1 GFCSPPPLPPLV
13 PFSPVAA
20 PLSPVTA
27 PALVPFTLSLTPLVV
42 PLSLTLPPSPFSPSP
57 TRRSPLSPSLTR
69 RSPLPLAAPLS
80 PLAVADSL
88 FPSPSRYPS
97 LPSRHRRL
105 IISLFLSLPPSGSP
119 LPVCRPWLPATSIAV
134 AHPPT
139 LASLLFL
146 ANFICQVSRSLFS
159 ILLSFL
165 SFLLGIILQCSLFF
179 GGVCSFDDFLGKFGF
194 ESYLHL
200 ELDNSPSFGRKTA
213 LKLLRKHGSLENL
226 LQAATI
232 RIVGKQYA
240 QDALTKH
247 ADYLRKNYEVLS
259 LRRDVNVHLE
269 EKWLSERDTSNDS
282 AVLSNFMKEVGQS
295 QKLSYRNASISG

>member
-1 GFCSPPPLPPLV
+1 MGTGFCSPPPLPLSFP
-13 PFSPVAA
+13 S
-20 PLSPVTA
+20 PLS
-27 PALVPFTLSLTPLVV
+27 
-42 PLSLTLPPSPFSPSP
+42 LPPSPLSLPTLSFPSPS
-57 TRRSPLSPSLTR
+57 RSPLSPFP
-69 RSPLPLAAPLS
+69 SPSRCPPGPLS
-80 PLAVADSL
+80 LLAVADSSFPPL
-88 FPSPSRYPS
+88 AVVDSPFPSPSRCPPLPSRPSPSRYPS

-105 IISLFLSLPPSGSP
+105 VVSLSLSLPPSGSP

-139 LASLLFL
+139 HPPSLLFY
-146 ANFICQVSRSLFS
+146 FSPISFVS
-159 ILLSFL
+159 
-165 SFLLGIILQCSLFF
+165 
-179 GGVCSFDDFLGKFGF
+179 
-194 ESYLHL
+194 
-200 ELDNSPSFGRKTA
+200 SPSFGRKTA

-232 RIVGKQYA
+232 RTVGKQYA

-259 LRRDVNVHLE
+259 LRRDVDVHLE

-282 AVLSNFMKEVGQS
+282 AVLSNFMKELGQS

>member
-1 GFCSPPPLPPLV
+1 MKPSSSFNSSTWRFLLSPAPPPLV
-13 PFSPVAA
+13 PLSPVAA

-27 PALVPFTLSLTPLVV
+27 HALVPFTLSLSPLAV

-57 TRRSPLSPSLTR
+57 TRRSPLSPFPSPSR
-69 RSPLPLAAPLS
+69 CPPLPS
-80 PLAVADSL
+80 R
-88 FPSPSRYPS
+88 PSPSRYPS

-105 IISLFLSLPPSGSP
+105 VVSLSLSLPPSGSP

-139 LASLLFL
+139 HP
-146 ANFICQVSRSLFS
+146 RFS
-159 ILLSFL
+159 SISHPFHLS
-165 SFLLGIILQCSLFF
+165 
-179 GGVCSFDDFLGKFGF
+179 
-194 ESYLHL
+194 
-200 ELDNSPSFGRKTA
+200 A

-232 RIVGKQYA
+232 RTVGKQYA

-259 LRRDVNVHLE
+259 LRRDVDVHLE

-282 AVLSNFMKEVGQS
+282 AVLSNFMKELGQS